1 VAISTT
7 GSPNSAAGNGSHSA
21 TPANPAPDRYK
32 WTALSNTT
40 LGIFMATLDSSIV
53 LISLPA
59 IFRGIHLDPLQPA
72 NISYLL
78 WMLMGYLVVT
88 AVLVV
93 TFGRLGDIFGRVR
106 MYNAG
111 FAVFSAASL
120 ALSLCPWTGTDGA
133 LWLIGWRVV
142 QGIGGAL
149 LMANSM
155 AILTD
160 AFPVEERGFAM
171 GINMVAA
178 IAGSFIGLIAG
189 GILADINWRAV
200 FWINVPIG
208 VFGTVWAYMKLR
220 ELGAKNEAHID
231 WWGNLTFGGGLIM
244 ILIGLTYGLLPHG
257 HHNMGWTGPWVLFEL
272 LGGVALLLVF
282 AWIETRVTDPMFRL
296 DLFKIRPFA
305 MGNMASLLASIGR
318 GGLQFML
325 IIWLQGIWLPL
336 HGYSFERTP
345 LWAGIYMLPLTAGFL
360 IAGPVSGKLS
370 DRYGAR
376 PFATGGMLVGAAS
389 FGLLMLLPA
398 NFSFPVFGSLLV
410 LNGLGMGLFAA
421 PNTTGIMNSVPASQR
436 GSASGMRATF
446 QNSGMVLS
454 IGIFF
459 SLMILGLAASL
470 PHSMSSSLQ
479 ANGVAPAKAEQ
490 VAKLP
495 PVGSLFSAFL
505 GYNPMEKLL
514 GSQAKAG
521 VNNAQWATITGK
533 TFFPHLISGPFMK
546 GLRIAFTA
554 SLIMSLI
561 AAWASWLRGAKYLHG
576 GSGGDEPDGVGTFG
590 APRTADGT
598 AADQAPEPENWVP
611 A

>member
-1 VAISTT
+1 MARLNQSN
-7 GSPNSAAGNGSHSA
+7 GGNGS
-21 TPANPAPDRYK
+21 APPESDRYK

-40 LGIFMATLDSSIV
+40 LGIFMAALDASIV
-53 LISLPA
+53 LIALPA
-59 IFRGIHLDPLQPA
+59 IFRGINLDPLQPA
-72 NISYLL
+72 NIGYLL

-111 FAVFSAASL
+111 FAVFSFASL
-120 ALSLCPWTGTDGA
+120 ALSLCPFKGGHGA

-149 LMANSM
+149 LMANST

-160 AFPVEERGFAM
+160 AFPVEERGMAM

-178 IAGSFIGLIAG
+178 IAGSFIGLVLG
-189 GILADINWRAV
+189 GVLAAVDWRAV
-200 FWINVPIG
+200 FWVNVPIG
-208 VFGTVWAYMKLR
+208 VFGTVWAYVKLR
-220 ELGAKNEAHID
+220 ETGVTTKSRID
-231 WWGNLTFGGGLIM
+231 WGGNVTFGAGLVM
-244 ILIGLTYGLLPHG
+244 ILVGLTYGLLPHG

-272 LGGVALLLVF
+272 IGGATILAVF
-282 AWIETRVTDPMFRL
+282 GWIETKVPDPMFRL
-296 DLFKIRPFA
+296 DLFKIRAFFA
-305 MGNMASLLASIGR
+305 GNMASLLASIGR

-345 LWAGIYMLPLTAGFL
+345 LWAGIYMLPLTFGFL
-360 IAGPVSGKLS
+360 VAGPLSGWLS

-376 PFATGGMLVGAAS
+376 PFATGGMVVAAAS
-389 FGLLMLLPA
+389 FILLSLLPA
-398 NFSFPVFGSLLV
+398 NFKFGVFGSLLL

-421 PNTTGIMNSVPASQR
+421 PNTTGIMNSLPASQR
-436 GSASGMRATF
+436 GAGSGMRATF
-446 QNSGMVLS
+446 MNTGMVLS

-459 SLMILGLAASL
+459 SLMIFGLSASL
-470 PHSMSSSLQ
+470 PKSMSTNLA
-479 ANGVAPAKAEQ
+479 ANGVAPATAAQ

-514 GSQAKAG
+514 GSPAKA
-521 VNNAQWATITGK
+521 
-533 TFFPHLISGPFMK
+533 
-546 GLRIAFTA
+546 
-554 SLIMSLI
+554 
-561 AAWASWLRGAKYLHG
+561 
-576 GSGGDEPDGVGTFG
+576 
-590 APRTADGT
+590 
-598 AADQAPEPENWVP
+598 
-611 A
+611 